1 MSFASSFE
9 AIAARYGQ
17 EVILLHN
24 GSEIGRGRA
33 VLRPVLNRQSQWLPS
48 QLGNQRWEKVLCLAQ
63 SAIPFLTGPEEQTVQ
78 AGKQQYNVVNVRPVE
93 AGQERIYWRVVLQRR
108 EEDAL

>member
-1 MSFASSFE
+1 MSFARSFE

-17 EVILLHN
+17 EVILCQN
-24 GSEIGRGRA
+24 ETEIGRGRA
-33 VLRPVLNRQSQWLPS
+33 ILRPVLNRQCQWLPS
-48 QLGNQRWEKVLCLAQ
+48 QLGNQRWEQVLCLAQ
-63 SAIPFLTGPEEQTVQ
+63 SAIPFLTGPEEQTVK
-78 AGKQQYNVVNVRPVE
+78 AGKEQYQVINVRSVE